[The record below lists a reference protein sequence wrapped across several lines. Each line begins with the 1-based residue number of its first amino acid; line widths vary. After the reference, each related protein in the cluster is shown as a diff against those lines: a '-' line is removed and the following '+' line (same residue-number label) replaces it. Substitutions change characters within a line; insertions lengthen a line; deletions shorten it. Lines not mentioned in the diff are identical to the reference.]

1 MNPEAIDQ
9 SIRRFLKNVGVN
21 SHQAIVRAIAEA
33 EEQGALAGNE
43 MFPVRMTL
51 EIPSLQVTVQFD
63 GEIEL
68 TP

>member
-1 MNPEAIDQ
+1 MSETAVDD

-21 SHQAIVRAIAEA
+21 SHQAILKAITEA
-33 EEQGALAGNE
+33 QAKDSLAGNE

-51 EIPSLQVTVQFD
+51 EIPALQVSLRFD

-68 TP
+68 S